1 MDKTKGY
8 SRPKLGRR
16 ILWFLLP
23 DNERESLIGDFDE
36 IYQEKIGE
44 KGRPAALVW
53 YWWQVLLI
61 IPSSLKESIYWSML
75 MFRNYL
81 KIALRNL
88 KRHKGFSFLNITGL
102 AIGMV
107 CTILILFWVQHELS
121 FDRYHEN
128 GKKTYRILQH
138 IQYAEVVT
146 WAINQGPLGPALKAE
161 IPEIAEQ
168 ARFCFAQWR
177 MKYNDNVY
185 LELGGYAD
193 PSLFKMFTI
202 PFISGDPETA
212 LADPRSVVLTED
224 MAEKIFGNED
234 PIGKTIHVGSD
245 YDFRV
250 TGVLQNIP
258 DNSHFR
264 FKFLANMDFAKEVG
278 RTVDYWKNSHF
289 TTYVQLAEGVSMED
303 ANKKIYNFLD
313 AKPTLEDW
321 EKLSLQPLFDIRLG
335 SGIGYDAFGTGNTK
349 YIVIFLAAAL
359 FILLIAC
366 INFMNLSTARSLLR
380 SREVGLRK
388 VVGALRGQ
396 LVRQFLGEAF
406 FHSLIAM
413 VLAVGLGLLVLPA
426 FNQLARK
433 SFTAQLFLRPDI
445 ILGLLAILLL
455 TGFIAG
461 FYPAF
466 VLSGFRPVTVL
477 KGTTRARDGKS
488 FFRKALVVFQ
498 FSVAVI
504 LMVGS
509 LVIYLQ
515 IHFMRNKDLGYDKEN
530 LIHLPLNTT
539 VQQNYEAFRN
549 ALLGNTDI
557 LNVTRVAGLPTY
569 GYYFSNSRWNWE
581 GKDPDKDILFRANY
595 VDYDYLE
602 ALNAPIVMG
611 RKFSKDYG
619 TDAAGIIINETS
631 QKAMGFA
638 DPIGKRVTL
647 GESSVFNIIGVV
659 KDFHYVSLRT
669 EVEPMILL
677 LDPER
682 CSQIVIRIQAEN
694 TPGTLEFMGSVW
706 KKYAGDFEFDYR
718 FLDESLDTLYRGE
731 QRVGRII
738 SVFTILSVFISCLGL
753 FGLASFM
760 ALRRTKEIGIRKVL
774 GASIS
779 GVVVLLTKEFSKWV
793 IAANLIA
800 WPISYFALSRWLQE
814 FPYRTDIKIWI
825 IFGTGL
831 MTFLI
836 ALLTVSYQSLRTAL
850 ANPADSLRYE

>member
-1 MDKTKGY
+1 VKKKEY
-8 SRPKLGRR
+8 SQPRLGRR

-23 DNERESLIGDFDE
+23 DDEREYLVGDFDE
-36 IYQEKIGE
+36 IFREKTSD
-44 KGRPAALVW
+44 KGKPVALIW
-53 YWWQVLLI
+53 YWGQVILLV
-61 IPSSLKESIYWSML
+61 PSSLKESIYWSVL

-81 KIALRNL
+81 KIAFRNL
-88 KRHKGFSFLNITGL
+88 VRHKGFSFLNITGL

-121 FDRYHEN
+121 FDRYHKN
-128 GKKTYRILQH
+128 GHKIYRILQH

-146 WAINQGPLGPALKAE
+146 WAINQGPLGPALKEE
-161 IPEIAEQ
+161 IPEIEEQ
-168 ARFCFAQWR
+168 ARFCFSQWR
-177 MKYNDNVY
+177 MKYNDQVFV
-185 LELGGYAD
+185 ELGGYTD

-202 PFISGDPETA
+202 PFVQGDPVTA
-212 LADPRSVVLTED
+212 LADPRSVVLTEEV
-224 MAEKIFGNED
+224 AQKIFGNED
-234 PIGKTIHVGSD
+234 PMGKIIHVGSD
-245 YDFRV
+245 YDFKV
-250 TGVLQNIP
+250 TGILQDIP
-258 DNSHFR
+258 SNSHFR

-289 TTYVQLAEGVSMED
+289 TTYVQLADNVSMEE

-321 EKLSLQPLFDIRLG
+321 EKLSLQPLFDIHLG
-335 SGIGYDAFGTGNTK
+335 SGIGYDSFGTGNTK
-349 YIVIFLAAAL
+349 YIVIFLVAAL

-380 SREVGLRK
+380 SKEVGLRK
-388 VVGALRGQ
+388 VVGAFRGQ
-396 LVRQFLGEAF
+396 LVRQFLGEALF
-406 FHSLIAM
+406 QSFIAM
-413 VLAVGLGLLVLPA
+413 ILAVVLGILLLPA

-433 SFTAQLFLRPDI
+433 SFSANLFLRPDV
-445 ILGLLAILLL
+445 ILGLAAILLF

-477 KGTTRARDGKS
+477 KGTSRKIGGGS
-488 FFRKALVVFQ
+488 FLRKALVVFQ
-498 FSVAVI
+498 FCVAVI
-504 LMVGS
+504 LVVGS
-509 LVIYLQ
+509 LVIYSQ

-530 LIHLPLNTT
+530 LVHLPLNTT
-539 VQQNYEAFRN
+539 VQQNYEALRN
-549 ALLGNTDI
+549 ELSENSNI
-557 LNVTRVAGLPTY
+557 LKVSRVSGLPIS

-581 GKDPDKDILFRANY
+581 GKDPNKDILFRANF

-602 ALNAPIVMG
+602 ALKAPIVMG
-611 RKFSKDYG
+611 RNFSQDYG
-619 TDAAGIIINETS
+619 ADATGIIINETS
-631 QKAMGFA
+631 QRAMGFE

-647 GESSVFNIIGVV
+647 GESNVFNIIGVV

-669 EVEPMILL
+669 EIEPMILL

-682 CSQIVIRIQAEN
+682 CSQIVVRIRSEN
-694 TPGTLEFMGSVW
+694 TPETLEFMGTAW

-738 SVFTILSVFISCLGL
+738 NVFTILSIFISCLGL

-760 ALRRTKEIGIRKVL
+760 SLRRTKEIGIRKVL

-779 GVVVLLTKEFSKWV
+779 GVVLLLTKEFSKWV
-793 IAANLIA
+793 IIANLIA
-800 WPISYFALSRWLQE
+800 WPLSYFALNRWLQE

-825 IFGTGL
+825 FIGSGL
-831 MTFLI
+831 LTFMI
-836 ALLTVSYQSLRTAL
+836 AILTVSYQSLRTAL
-850 ANPADSLRYE
+850 SNPADSLRYE